1 MLRKRPETTSRQRK
15 TTGCQTLFTTIPRAA
30 SFVPVLPFFSIS
42 GMKIKL
48 FSGALVLLASAALA
62 QQTPPSTVPAPGL
75 FHEIELAGSE
85 TLHTSATF
93 KLGGH
98 RVYGLVSIA
107 KQFSADFHWA
117 LGGGVGTRSHLGQR
131 WVLSNE
137 LLCYTMTER
146 DMSSNHLDLL
156 AQFRP
161 ALAWQLGSR
170 WQVFAGPTLSVAI
183 AELTDEATERSHLQV
198 PYALFKHTGNR
209 TQVAGWIGVTGGLR
223 F

>member
-1 MLRKRPETTSRQRK
+1 MVNERQLVVKCFSPPFLGRRPL
-15 TTGCQTLFTTIPRAA
+15 CPFPNF
-30 SFVPVLPFFSIS
+30 FVS
-42 GMKIKL
+42 GMKITL
-48 FSGALVLLASAALA
+48 LSGALALQASAALA
-62 QQTPPSTVPAPGL
+62 QQAPAPSRPARGL

-117 LGGGVGTRSHLGQR
+117 LGGGVGTRSHLGQG

-137 LLCYTMTER
+137 LLGYTMTEH

-161 ALAWQLGSR
+161 GLARQLGSR

-183 AELTDEATERSHLQV
+183 AEFTHEAAARSHLHA
-198 PYALFKHTGNR
+198 PYALFKHTGDH
-209 TQVAGWIGVTGGLR
+209 TQVAGWVGVTAGLR